1 MKKFLVILL
10 CLSLIFALA
19 ACSKPESQTQQPVE
33 QPAQAEDQPSEP
45 AQTEQPEPERLT
57 YPIEQFTVGT
67 TATIETAT
75 FGEYNFDMLA
85 SGVSELPLV
94 WQDAEGN
101 YHPLLASY
109 ETEDSV
115 TWVYTIE
122 PGMTWSDGEPVTA
135 ADILFTLQYDDTN
148 GSANF
153 VSQTDEDGKTT
164 EAKYTSYELSSDAMS
179 ISLTLT
185 SANVRELSNMT
196 SFRVM
201 PKHIYEGKDSVTEAE
216 ARVTCG
222 PYTGFESGTRSS
234 VPVQLKTSVRR

>member
-1 MKKFLVILL
+1 MMKKLLAILL
-10 CLSLIFALA
+10 CLSLILALA
-19 ACSKPESQTQQPVE
+19 ACSKPESQTQQP
-33 QPAQAEDQPSEP
+33 AQAEDQPTEPTQAEQPSEP
-45 AQTEQPEPERLT
+45 EALT

-67 TATIETAT
+67 TAVIETAV

-135 ADILFTLQYDDTN
+135 EVLAQRQAEEAIRRETERRADEIVRKMAENKPDLP
-148 GSANF
+148 
-153 VSQTDEDGKTT
+153 DGKT
-164 EAKYTSYELSSDAMS
+164 EQA
-179 ISLTLT
+179 
-185 SANVRELSNMT
+185 VREIAGQERDRTAT
-196 SFRVM
+196 SEREAAL
-201 PKHIYEGKDSVTEAE
+201 PESVLRESQREREAVRE
-216 ARVTCG
+216 VARENLLQERLQQMERDMVRDLQK
-222 PYTGFESGTRSS
+222 E
-234 VPVQLKTSVRR
+234 KTLGGD

>member
-1 MKKFLVILL
+1 MKRLLAILL
-10 CLSLIFALA
+10 CLSLIFVLA
-19 ACSKPESQTQQPVE
+19 ACSKPESQTQQPAE
-33 QPAQAEDQPSEP
+33 QPAQTEDQPTEP
-45 AQTEQPEPERLT
+45 TQAEQPSEPERLT

-122 PGMTWSDGEPVTA
+122 PGMTWSDGKPVTA
-135 ADILFTLQYDDTN
+135 EDILFTLEYDDAN

-153 VSQTDEDGKTT
+153 VSQTDGDGKIT
-164 EAKYTSYELSSDAMS
+164 AA
-179 ISLTLT
+179 
-185 SANVRELSNMT
+185 
-196 SFRVM
+196 
-201 PKHIYEGKDSVTEAE
+201 
-216 ARVTCG
+216 
-222 PYTGFESGTRSS
+222 
-234 VPVQLKTSVRR
+234 TSVAPA

>member
-1 MKKFLVILL
+1 MRKVGSLL
-10 CLSLIFALA
+10 LAVLMVLSLA
-19 ACSKPESQTQQPVE
+19 ACGKTPAEPTQTPST
-33 QPAQAEDQPSEP
+33 QPSTETPTTEATEP
-45 AQTEQPEPERLT
+45 APT
-57 YPIEQFTVGT
+57 YAIDTLTVGT
-67 TATIETAT
+67 TAAIETAV

-135 ADILFTLQYDDTN
+135 EDILFTLEYDDAN

-164 EAKYTSYELSSDAMS
+164 EAKYASYAISDDGMS

-201 PKHIYEGKDSVTEAE
+201 PKHIYEGKDSVL
-216 ARVTCG
+216 
-222 PYTGFESGTRSS
+222 S
-234 VPVQLKTSVRR
+234 LIHI